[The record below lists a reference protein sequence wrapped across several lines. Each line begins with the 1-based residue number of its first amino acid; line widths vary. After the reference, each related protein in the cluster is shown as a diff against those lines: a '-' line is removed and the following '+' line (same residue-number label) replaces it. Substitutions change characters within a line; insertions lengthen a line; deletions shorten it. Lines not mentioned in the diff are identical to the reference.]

1 MKEKTKA
8 GIAISLIGAVVG
20 IIGVFI
26 VFMLS
31 YDPMIATEIA
41 AGRPDEAEIVKY
53 FIPFL
58 SDLGIVAGVLW
69 AIAAYGFAKEARWA
83 WQTAVTA
90 NVIGLLTGFFAMIPA
105 LSRGLFPLFL
115 FIFIPNLITY
125 FLLLAYVRKV
135 DGKIILVSLISGMTY
150 VMTFMN
156 GIASTDKIILNSGT
170 VFITVQRINWV
181 AAIGW
186 GVFTVALVM
195 RKKWTIQVGLG
206 AGLLA
211 LTAGIPLAV
220 ATTIESGRF
229 SMFSPG
235 PMLAALLLLI
245 LFVPAGNKM
254 ITQWLDSAA
263 HNQIT
268 VGG

>member
-1 MKEKTKA
+1 MKEKQKA
-8 GIAISLIGAVVG
+8 GTVVSLIGAVVG
-20 IIGVFI
+20 IVGVFV

-31 YDPMIATEIA
+31 YELMMAVEIA

-58 SDLGIVAGVLW
+58 SDLGIVAGALW
-69 AIAAYGFAKEARWA
+69 AIAAFGFSRKERWA
-83 WQTAVTA
+83 WNVAVIA
-90 NVIGLLTGFFAMIPA
+90 NVISLLTGFFAMIPA

-115 FIFIPNLITY
+115 FIFIPNLVTY
-125 FLLLAYVRKV
+125 LVLLAYVRKV
-135 DGKIILVSLISGMTY
+135 DGKIILVSLLSGMAY
-150 VMTFMN
+150 VTVFMN
-156 GIASTDKIILNSGT
+156 GIASTDKIILDSGT
-170 VFITVQRINWV
+170 VFVTVQRINWV

-186 GVFTVALVM
+186 AMFTVALLT
-195 RKKWTIQVGLG
+195 RKKWAVPVGLG

-220 ATTIESGRF
+220 ATTIEAGRF

-235 PMLAALLLLI
+235 PILSALLLLI

-254 ITQWLDSAA
+254 VTQWLDSAA
-263 HNQIT
+263 
-268 VGG
+268 VRG